1 MPAKRLRGEDR
12 RNQILGVAL
21 DLFARRGYAGT
32 ATRVIAQAAGIS
44 EGLLF
49 QHFPVKRDLL
59 LASLQLPAVSELA
72 GALEHIRAQSDWSGS
87 DVWRALFRDVLAF
100 LRTYSSIVRV
110 LYQEAALDPVVR
122 EAFEREI
129 IGRYRETVITLAGAS
144 FPGFEPVIVARAT
157 FGMLLNFVVV
167 EDWLDSPHAAR
178 YPDSVVLDQLT
189 RLVLDGLQSSR
200 VTENPLQPEIVEI
213 DGKRPAK

>member
-21 DLFARRGYAGT
+21 DLFAQRGYAGT
-32 ATRVIAQAAGIS
+32 PTRLIAQTAGVS

-59 LASLQLPAVSELA
+59 LASLELPDVRDLA
-72 GALEHIRAQSDWSGS
+72 ISLDRIRARANRNGT
-87 DVWRALFRDVLAF
+87 DVWRSLFRELLGF
-100 LRTYSSIVRV
+100 LRTHASIVRV
-110 LYQEAALDPVVR
+110 LYQESALDPVVR

-129 IGRYRETVITLAGAS
+129 IGRYRDTVITLMS
-144 FPGFEPVIVARAT
+144 SNYPEFESAIVARAT

-167 EDWLDSPHAAR
+167 EDWLDSPHAPR
-178 YPDSVVLDQLT
+178 YPDSLVLDQLT
-189 RLVLDGLQSSR
+189 LLVKRGLES
-200 VTENPLQPEIVEI
+200 P
-213 DGKRPAK
+213 GKISVS